1 MALFL
6 LPKKLEEQLSM
17 STQDSKKASD
27 LSEQAMALAEQLG
40 RAAGT
45 IQGTAETWLTRQKLA
60 EELTRVR
67 DAAAEMLETL
77 GAGAA
82 KARSAVR
89 GKPVKRVSAAVTR
102 PADPAHAP
110 GKRHRKP
117 VASKRGVKKS
127 NTVIPKMRTARAVR
141 QRRKGYA

>member
-1 MALFL
+1 
-6 LPKKLEEQLSM
+6 
-17 STQDSKKASD
+17 
-27 LSEQAMALAEQLG
+27 MALAEQLG

-45 IQGTAETWLTRQKLA
+45 IQGTAESWLKRQRLTD
-60 EELTRVR
+60 ELTRVR

-89 GKPVKRVSAAVTR
+89 GKPAKRVSAAVTR

-110 GKRHRKP
+110 GKRRRKP
-117 VASKRGVKKS
+117 AASKRGVKKS
-127 NTVIPKMRTARAVR
+127 NTVIPKMRVARTVR
-141 QRRKGYA
+141 QRRKSYA

>member
-1 MALFL
+1 
-6 LPKKLEEQLSM
+6 M

-45 IQGTAETWLTRQKLA
+45 IQGTAETWLKRQKLA

-89 GKPVKRVSAAVTR
+89 GKPVKRVSAAVTTR
-102 PADPAHAP
+102 SADPAHAP

-127 NTVIPKMRTARAVR
+127 DMMIPKLRTARAVR
-141 QRRKGYA
+141 QRRKG